1 MKDFLNDTYNLDRKT
16 VIILLLCTVI
26 IGFIE
31 LISLG
36 LFLPYFNYLGN
47 YQSSKLSLLGII
59 TDYNFL
65 QKSFILFI
73 FLCLTSLSS
82 IFLTYF
88 INKRSYLLAFDLS
101 SDLLRNIMSSSYA
114 ELNNSSKDNQFSK
127 IYNESIRYAAGVI
140 GMLFQI
146 IAKGISSILII
157 SYLSFLNFK
166 LTITVFVF
174 FSILY
179 IIISIKFNPILKN
192 NSSRISKFL
201 ENRKKIID
209 NILNGYEVIKVY
221 NQQENFISIF
231 DKTNKQ
237 YSRALSLNQTLSSI
251 PKYIIELVVFSMIIL
266 YAVYS
271 FNNKNLENIGL
282 IIFTFGGTALK
293 LIPLMNSTYS
303 SYAKFKSF
311 FNSYDV
317 LKNDIRKI
325 HLDKKYNSLNIVT
338 EKLIT
343 NLDSYPNKISI
354 KNLSFSFEDNEQI
367 FNNLSLDFEPNNWY
381 VIKGRSGVGK
391 STLARIILGLY
402 EFSHKNIFYSDIPLN
417 RIKIE
422 NYCQIFGYVSQKPL
436 ITEDS
441 IFNNVSFGHPLSKT
455 DFNNLVKNLEIDF
468 SDKLY
473 LNQKLSGGQYQRVS
487 IARALARNPKVLIL
501 DEAYSALDSKSKSLI
516 LKSIKN
522 YFDMKKQII
531 IIEITHDLFHDYATK
546 KIKLT

>member
-1 MKDFLNDTYNLDRKT
+1 MKDFLNDTFNMDRKT

-65 QKSFILFI
+65 QKSFILI
-73 FLCLTSLSS
+73 ISLCLTSLSS

-101 SDLLRNIMSSSYA
+101 SDLLRNIMSLNYA

-166 LTITVFVF
+166 LTITAFVF

-179 IIISIKFNPILKN
+179 LIISIKFNPILKN
-192 NSSRISKFL
+192 NSTRISKFL

-221 NQQENFISIF
+221 NQQQNFISIF

-271 FNNKNLENIGL
+271 FYSKNLEDIGL
-282 IIFTFGGTALK
+282 IIFTFGGTAFK

-303 SYAKFKSF
+303 SYAKFKSY

-325 HLDKKYNSLNIVT
+325 YSDKKENSLNKFT
-338 EKLIT
+338 AKLIT

-354 KNLSFSFEDNEQI
+354 KNLNFSFEDNEQI

-381 VIKGRSGVGK
+381 VIEGRSGVGK

-402 EFSHKNIFYSDIPLN
+402 KFSHKNIFYSDIPLN
-417 RIKIE
+417 KIKIE
-422 NYCQIFGYVSQKPL
+422 NYYQIFGYVSQKPL
-436 ITEDS
+436 ITDDS
-441 IFNNVSFGHPLSKT
+441 IYNNVSFGHPLSKT
-455 DFNNLVKNLEIDF
+455 DFNNLVQNLEIDF

-516 LKSIKN
+516 LKSLKN

-546 KIKLT
+546 KIKLS